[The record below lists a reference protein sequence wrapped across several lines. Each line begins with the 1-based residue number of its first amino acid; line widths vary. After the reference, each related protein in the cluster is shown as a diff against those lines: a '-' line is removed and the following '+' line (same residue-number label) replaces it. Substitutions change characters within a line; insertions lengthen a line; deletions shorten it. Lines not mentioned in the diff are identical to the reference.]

1 MRKAVAALGSGV
13 FFALAPGV
21 VAGLVPWW
29 LTSWQVRALPAWW
42 QPLRL
47 AGAVLLAAGIVVLV
61 HAFAR
66 FVVEGLGTPAPVA
79 PTQELVVG
87 GLYRYVRNPMYLAV
101 LAAILGQ
108 ALVLGQLVLLPYAAL
123 VAAAFVAFVHWY
135 EEPTLARQFGARY
148 QAYRQAV
155 PGWWPR
161 RRPWR
166 PAGDG

>member
-29 LTSWQVRALPAWW
+29 LTGWQVRALPAWW

>member
-29 LTSWQVRALPAWW
+29 LTGWQVRALPAWW

-166 PAGDG
+166 PAGGG

>member
-1 MRKAVAALGSGV
+1 MLKLRAALGSVV

-29 LTSWQVRALPAWW
+29 LTSWKAARPAWW
-42 QPLRL
+42 PPLR
-47 AGAVLLAAGIVVLV
+47 ATGAVLLLAGVGVLV

-79 PTQELVVG
+79 PTRELVVG

-101 LAAILGQ
+101 LAAIVGQ
-108 ALVLGQLVLLPYAAL
+108 ALLLGRPVLLAWA
-123 VAAAFVAFVHWY
+123 VAMATAFAAFVHWY
-135 EEPTLARQFGARY
+135 EEPTLAWQFGERY
-148 QAYRQAV
+148 QAYRRAV

-166 PAGDG
+166 PPAGPE